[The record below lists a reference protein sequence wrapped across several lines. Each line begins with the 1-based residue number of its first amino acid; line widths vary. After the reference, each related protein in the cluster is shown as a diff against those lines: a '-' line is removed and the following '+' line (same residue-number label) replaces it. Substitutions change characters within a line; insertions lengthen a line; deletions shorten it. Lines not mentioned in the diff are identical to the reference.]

1 MQFLIDK
8 HMLVLLFSMICIAKE
23 FSMKKLLLIIN
34 PCAGQKKAKKQLA
47 EIIDI
52 FNRAD
57 FAVITHITSGSGD
70 AETACI
76 RYADQVDRIV
86 CCGGDGTF
94 NETVSGVLKS
104 GMDVPIGYIPAGST
118 NDFASSLHLSSDL
131 LQAAKDIVNGQQKRL
146 DIGLFGK
153 RYFSY
158 VASFGAFTRTSYTTP
173 QNMKNALGH
182 TAYILSGI
190 QELSQIRSHPLR
202 FALSNGSIIE
212 DKFLFG
218 TISNSISVGGVLT
231 LAPDRVD
238 MADGKLELL
247 LIRAPKDL
255 FELGE
260 CVRALQQKT
269 YNCEMI
275 TFLSTDSVTVSA
287 PEEMC
292 WTIDG
297 EPEPGHAEI
306 EVSCLHHAIQI
317 IMK

>member
-1 MQFLIDK
+1 M
-8 HMLVLLFSMICIAKE
+8 E
-23 FSMKKLLLIIN
+23 KLLLIIN
-34 PCAGQKKAKKQLA
+34 PCAGQKKAKKQLT

-52 FNRAD
+52 FNRAN
-57 FAVITHITSGSGD
+57 FSVITHITSGSGD
-70 AETACI
+70 AEAACI
-76 RYADQVDRIV
+76 RYADQVSRIV

-94 NETVSGVLKS
+94 NETVSGILKS
-104 GMDVPIGYIPAGST
+104 GKDVPIGYIPAGST
-118 NDFASSLHLSSDL
+118 NDFASSLHLNSDL
-131 LQAAKDIVNGQQKRL
+131 LQAARDIVDGQPKRL
-146 DIGLFGK
+146 DIGLFGN

-190 QELSQIRSHPLR
+190 QELSQIRFHPLR
-202 FALSNGSIIE
+202 FALSDGSIIE

-218 TISNSISVGGVLT
+218 AISNSTSVGGVLT

-238 MADGKLELL
+238 MADGKLKLL

-255 FELGE
+255 FELSD

-269 YNCEMI
+269 YNSPMI

-297 EPEPGHAEI
+297 EQEPGHAET
-306 EVSCLHHAIQI
+306 EVSCMHHAIQI

>member
-1 MQFLIDK
+1 
-8 HMLVLLFSMICIAKE
+8 
-23 FSMKKLLLIIN
+23 MKKLLLIVN
-34 PCAGQKKAKKQLA
+34 PCAGQKKVKKQLT

-57 FAVITHITSGSGD
+57 YVVITHITSSSGD
-70 AETACI
+70 GEKACI
-76 RYADQVDRIV
+76 RYAGEVSLIV

-104 GMDVPIGYIPAGST
+104 GRDVPIGYIPAGST
-118 NDFASSLHLSSDL
+118 NDFASSLRLSSDL
-131 LQAAKDIVNGQQKRL
+131 LQAARDIVEGQPKRL

-153 RYFSY
+153 RHFSY
-158 VASFGAFTRTSYTTP
+158 VASFGAFTRASYTTP
-173 QNMKNALGH
+173 QNIKNALGH
-182 TAYILSGI
+182 TAYVLSGI
-190 QELSQIRSHPLR
+190 QELSQIRSHPVR
-202 FALSNGSIIE
+202 FKLPDGKTIE

-218 TISNSISVGGVLT
+218 AICNSTSVGGILT

-275 TFLSTDSVTVSA
+275 TFLSTESVTVST
-287 PEEMC
+287 PDEMC

-297 EPEPGHAEI
+297 EQEPGHTETA
-306 EVSCLHHAIQI
+306 VSCLYHAIQVI
-317 IMK
+317 TK

>member
-1 MQFLIDK
+1 M
-8 HMLVLLFSMICIAKE
+8 E
-23 FSMKKLLLIIN
+23 KLLLLMN
-34 PCAGQKKAKKQLA
+34 PCAGQKKAKKLLA

-57 FAVITHITSGSGD
+57 YEVITYITASSGD
-70 AETACI
+70 AEAACI
-76 RYADQVDRIV
+76 RYAGQVGRIV

-104 GMDVPIGYIPAGST
+104 GTDIPIGYIPAGST
-118 NDFASSLHLSSDL
+118 NDFATSLCLSSDI
-131 LQAAKDIVNGQQKRL
+131 LQAAKDIVIGTPQRL
-146 DIGLFGK
+146 DIGLFGT

-173 QNMKNALGH
+173 QSLKNALGH
-182 TAYILSGI
+182 TAYVLSGI
-190 QELSQIRSHPLR
+190 QELSQLRPHPLR
-202 FALSNGSIIE
+202 FTLSDGRVIE

-218 TISNSISVGGVLT
+218 AISNSTSVGGILT

-255 FELGE
+255 FELGD

-275 TFLSTDSVTVSA
+275 TFLSTNSIAVSA
-287 PEEMC
+287 PADLC

-297 EPEPGHAEI
+297 ELEPGHPEI
-306 EVSCLHHAIQI
+306 QIACLHRAIQVI
-317 IMK
+317 TK

>member
-1 MQFLIDK
+1 M
-8 HMLVLLFSMICIAKE
+8 E
-23 FSMKKLLLIIN
+23 KLLLIIN
-34 PCAGQKKAKKQLA
+34 PCAGQKKAKKQLT

-52 FNRAD
+52 FNRAN
-57 FAVITHITSGSGD
+57 FSVITHITSGSGN
-70 AETACI
+70 AEAACI
-76 RYADQVDRIV
+76 RYADQADRIV

-94 NETVSGVLKS
+94 NETVSGILKS
-104 GMDVPIGYIPAGST
+104 GKDVPIGYIPAGST
-118 NDFASSLHLSSDL
+118 NDFASSLHLNSDL
-131 LQAAKDIVNGQQKRL
+131 LQAARDIVDGQPKRL
-146 DIGLFGK
+146 DIGLFGN

-190 QELSQIRSHPLR
+190 QELSQIRFHPLR
-202 FALSNGSIIE
+202 FALSDGSIIE

-218 TISNSISVGGVLT
+218 AISNSTSVGGVLT

-255 FELGE
+255 FELSD

-269 YNCEMI
+269 YNSPMI

-297 EPEPGHAEI
+297 EQEPGHAET
-306 EVSCLHHAIQI
+306 EVSCMHHAIQI